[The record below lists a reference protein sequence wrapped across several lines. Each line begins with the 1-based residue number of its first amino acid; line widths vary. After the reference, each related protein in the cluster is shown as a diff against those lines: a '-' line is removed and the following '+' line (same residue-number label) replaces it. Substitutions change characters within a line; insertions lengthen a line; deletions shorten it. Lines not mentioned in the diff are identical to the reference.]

1 MARKPRIH
9 FSGAFYHVIV
19 RGNGGQDI
27 FRRDDDY
34 QFYLALLEEYKKRF
48 HFRIYAYA
56 LMTNHAH
63 LLLEVAEVP
72 LARIMQIVQFRYA
85 RKFNFRYG
93 REGHLFQGRY
103 RAILCDKERYF
114 LVLSAYIHLNPVR
127 GGLVHNP
134 SHYPWSSY
142 RYYVGSER
150 SGVVDRKLILSLFGG
165 RGQQAQ
171 RAYERFVNAR
181 MQDGKAEDFY
191 DVKDQCFLG
200 DEEFIQEVRL
210 SLSEAKQ
217 ARGNVSIERLILAV
231 SNVIG
236 IERVLFYSATR
247 GREGAWGR
255 AVVAYL
261 GRKMCGYENSEIAK
275 HFGRDPATLSCG
287 IRRVEERMAKEESF
301 AKQIKRLEEML
312 ERGIV

>member
-19 RGNGGQDI
+19 RGNDGQDI
-27 FRRDDDY
+27 FLKSEDY
-34 QFYLALLEEYKKRF
+34 EFYLRLLEEYKKRF
-48 HFRIYAYA
+48 HFRICAYA
-56 LMTNHAH
+56 FMTNHAH
-63 LLLEVAEVP
+63 LLLEVSEVP
-72 LARIMQIVQFRYA
+72 LARIMQVIQFRYA

-127 GGLVHNP
+127 GGLARHP
-134 SHYPWSSY
+134 SQYPWSSY
-142 RYYVGSER
+142 RFYVGTER
-150 SGVVDRKLILSLFGG
+150 SGLIDRELILSLFGG

-181 MQDGKAEDFY
+181 MHDGKADDFY
-191 DVKDQCFLG
+191 DIKDQRFLG
-200 DEEFIQEVRL
+200 DEDFIQEVRL
-210 SLSEAKQ
+210 SSGEAKQ
-217 ARGNVSIERLILAV
+217 ASGNVSIEKLISAV
-231 SNVIG
+231 SNVTG
-236 IERVLFYSATR
+236 IEKVSFYSATR

-261 GRKMCGYENSEIAK
+261 GRKMCGYVNSEIAK

-287 IRRVEERMAKEESF
+287 IRRVEERMMKEESF

-312 ERGIV
+312 EKGLV